1 MKDKNPLISIIS
13 PTYNHE
19 KYIGK
24 CINSVLDQTFKN
36 WEMII
41 IDDKSQDSTTKIIN
55 HFSDNR
61 IILIEHE
68 NNYGLKNLSKTYN
81 EALKIANGDYIAILE
96 GDDFWPVKKL
106 EQQIACFNYENIVL
120 SYGRWIIVDK
130 DDNELKEFFVDKKY
144 SNLFSNKS
152 SIVYEDLLVKDFFI
166 QSSTVLIK
174 KDYLLKIGGFLQP
187 EEIEL
192 VDYPTFLELS
202 LLGKFFGFSDFLGYN
217 RRHASNSSVIK
228 ILEITEKKI
237 FIMDS
242 SVKKN
247 DYLLQNNS
255 SFKLKFIN
263 NKNCEM
269 IYAYW
274 IRGRN
279 FNKNKKFLEAQVSFI
294 KGILFG
300 AKMPVISNNLLKNK
314 IKCIVGLI
322 FNFFHLDLKKIIN
335 LIPTK
340 KSVFFD

>member
-1 MKDKNPLISIIS
+1 MKDKNPLISIIT

-19 KYIGK
+19 KYIEK
-24 CINSVLDQTFKN
+24 CINSVINQTFKN

-41 IDDKSQDSTTKIIN
+41 IDDKSQDNTTKIIN

-81 EALKIANGDYIAILE
+81 EALQIANGDYIAILE

-106 EQQIACFNYENIVL
+106 EQQIACFNYGNIVL
-120 SYGRWIIVDK
+120 SYGRWVIVDK
-130 DDNELKEFFVDKKY
+130 DDNELKEFFVNKKF

-152 SIVYEDLLVKDFFI
+152 LVVYEDLLVKDFFI

-187 EEIEL
+187 DDIEA

-202 LLGKFFGFSDFLGYN
+202 LLGKFFGFSDFLGYH
-217 RRHASNSSVIK
+217 RRHAFNSSVIK
-228 ILEITEKKI
+228 ILEIVEKKNL
-237 FIMDS
+237 IMDS
-242 SVKKN
+242 FIKKN
-247 DYLLQNNS
+247 NYLLKNTF

-263 NKNCEM
+263 NKNCDM
-269 IYAYW
+269 VYACW

-279 FNKNKKFLEAQVSFI
+279 FNKNKKFLEARYSFI
-294 KGILFG
+294 KGIIFG
-300 AKMPVISNNLLKNK
+300 IKIPIIKNNLLKNK
-314 IKCIVGLI
+314 IKCTIGLI
-322 FNFFHLDLKKIIN
+322 INFFHLDLQKIID
-335 LIPTK
+335 LIPIK
-340 KSVFFD
+340 KSVFFE